1 MGQLNEAIQV
11 KNVLDFYNIDNFVET
26 GTGAAEVVRSISNI
40 KSDLNIHTI
49 EIIEEIFNKNKISN
63 SYLTNVNWH
72 LGQSSEVMPE
82 ILPQLEGN
90 TLFWLDAHFP
100 GADFG
105 LASYGDEDDLD
116 KRLPL
121 RSELEIIVK
130 GRDVSNDVFVI
141 DDLRVYEDGP
151 FETGNW
157 AERNLYGGDGIAFIE
172 DLFEDTHFVV
182 RSYNKQGFVILL
194 PVNRDISEEAGDLI
208 VGSVDD

>member
-49 EIIEEIFNKNKISN
+49 EIIEEIFNKNKISH

-105 LASYGDEDDLD
+105 LASYGDEEDLD

-157 AERNLYGGDGIAFIE
+157 AERGLYGGDGIAFIE
-172 DLFEDTHFVV
+172 ELFEDTHYVV
-182 RSYNKQGFVILL
+182 RSYNKQGFVMLF
-194 PVNRDISEEAGDLI
+194 PVNRDISEESENLV
-208 VGSVDD
+208 VGAVDE

>member
-49 EIIEEIFNKNKISN
+49 EIIEEIFNKNKISH

-105 LASYGDEDDLD
+105 LASYGDEEDLD

-121 RSELEIIVK
+121 RSELEIIVE

-182 RSYNKQGFVILL
+182 RSYHKQGFVILL
-194 PVNRDISEEAGDLI
+194 PVNRDISEEAGNLI
-208 VGSVDD
+208 VGSVDE

>member
-49 EIIEEIFNKNKISN
+49 EIIEEIFNKNKISH

-105 LASYGDEDDLD
+105 LASYGDEEDLD

-121 RSELEIIVK
+121 RSELEIIVE

-157 AERNLYGGDGIAFIE
+157 AERDLYGGDGIAFIE

-208 VGSVDD
+208 VGSVDE

>member
-49 EIIEEIFNKNKISN
+49 EIIEEIFNKNKISH

-72 LGQSSEVMPE
+72 LGQSSEVMPK

-105 LASYGDEDDLD
+105 LASYGDEEDLD

-121 RSELEIIVK
+121 RSELEIIVE

-151 FETGNW
+151 SETGNW

-172 DLFEDTHFVV
+172 DLFENTHFVV

-194 PVNRDISEEAGDLI
+194 PVSKDLGDETENLI
-208 VGSVDD
+208 VGSVDE

>member
-1 MGQLNEAIQV
+1 MGHIDEAIQV

-26 GTGAAEVVRSISNI
+26 GTGKAEVVQSISKI
-40 KSDLNIHTI
+40 KSNLNIHTI
-49 EIIEEIFNKNKISN
+49 EIMEEIYNENKISH

-72 LGQSSEVMPE
+72 LGQSSEVRPE

-105 LASYGDEDDLD
+105 LASYGDEQDFD

-121 RSELEIIVK
+121 RSELELIVK
-130 GRDVSNDVFVI
+130 GRNVSDDIFVI
-141 DDLRVYEDGP
+141 DDLRIYEDGP
-151 FETGNW
+151 FESGNW
-157 AERNLYGGDGIAFIE
+157 ADRKLYGGNDITFIE
-172 DLFEDTHFVV
+172 DLFDDTHFVV

-194 PVNRDISEEAGDLI
+194 PITKDISDEVENLI
-208 VGSVDD
+208 VGTIDE

>member
-82 ILPQLEGN
+82 ILPQLEGS

-105 LASYGDEDDLD
+105 LASYGDEEDLD

-208 VGSVDD
+208 VGSVDE

>member
-49 EIIEEIFNKNKISN
+49 EIIEEIFNKNKISH

-105 LASYGDEDDLD
+105 LASYGDEEDLD

-157 AERNLYGGDGIAFIE
+157 ADRNLYGGDGIAFIE
-172 DLFEDTHFVV
+172 DLFENTHFVV

-194 PVNRDISEEAGDLI
+194 PVSKDLGDEVENLI
-208 VGSVDD
+208 VGSVDE

>member
-1 MGQLNEAIQV
+1 MGQLNQAIQV
-11 KNVLDFYNIDNFVET
+11 KNVFDFYNIDNFVET

-49 EIIEEIFNKNKISN
+49 EIIEEIFNKNKISH

-100 GADFG
+100 GADLG
-105 LASYGDEDDLD
+105 LASYGDEEDLD

-121 RSELEIIVK
+121 RSELEIIVE

-194 PVNRDISEEAGDLI
+194 PVNKNLDDEAENLI
-208 VGSVDD
+208 VGSVDE

>member
-49 EIIEEIFNKNKISN
+49 EIIEEIFNKNKISH

-130 GRDVSNDVFVI
+130 QRDVSNDVFVI

-194 PVNRDISEEAGDLI
+194 PVSKDLGDEAENLI
-208 VGSVDD
+208 VGSVDE

>member
-49 EIIEEIFNKNKISN
+49 EIIEEIFNKNKISH

-82 ILPQLEGN
+82 IPPQLEGN
-90 TLFWLDAHFP
+90 TLFWLDAHFR

-105 LASYGDEDDLD
+105 LASYGDEEDLD

-121 RSELEIIVK
+121 RSELEIIVE

-194 PVNRDISEEAGDLI
+194 PVNKNLGDEAENLI

>member
-1 MGQLNEAIQV
+1 MGHIDEAIQV

-26 GTGAAEVVRSISNI
+26 GTGKAEVVQSISKI
-40 KSDLNIHTI
+40 KSNLNIHTI
-49 EIIEEIFNKNKISN
+49 EIMEEIYNENKISH

-105 LASYGDEDDLD
+105 LVSYGDEQDFD

-121 RSELEIIVK
+121 RSELELIVK
-130 GRDVSNDVFVI
+130 GRNVSDDIFVI
-141 DDLRVYEDGP
+141 DDLRIYEDGP
-151 FETGNW
+151 FESGNW
-157 AERNLYGGDGIAFIE
+157 ADRKLYGGNDITFIE
-172 DLFEDTHFVV
+172 DLFDDTHFVV

-194 PVNRDISEEAGDLI
+194 PITKDISDEVENLI
-208 VGSVDD
+208 VGTIDE

>member
-49 EIIEEIFNKNKISN
+49 EIIEEIFNKNKISH

-105 LASYGDEDDLD
+105 LASYGDEEDLD

-121 RSELEIIVK
+121 VELEIIVK

-194 PVNRDISEEAGDLI
+194 PVSKDLGDELKI
-208 VGSVDD
+208 

>member
-26 GTGAAEVVRSISNI
+26 GTGAAEVVRSISSI

-105 LASYGDEDDLD
+105 LASYGDEEDLD

-121 RSELEIIVK
+121 RSELEIIVE

-194 PVNRDISEEAGDLI
+194 PVSKDLGDEAENLI
-208 VGSVDD
+208 VGSVDE

>member
-49 EIIEEIFNKNKISN
+49 EIIEEIFNKNKISH

-90 TLFWLDAHFP
+90 TLFWLGCTLP
-100 GADFG
+100 RC
-105 LASYGDEDDLD
+105 
-116 KRLPL
+116 RLWSCIL
-121 RSELEIIVK
+121 R
-130 GRDVSNDVFVI
+130 
-141 DDLRVYEDGP
+141 
-151 FETGNW
+151 
-157 AERNLYGGDGIAFIE
+157 
-172 DLFEDTHFVV
+172 
-182 RSYNKQGFVILL
+182 
-194 PVNRDISEEAGDLI
+194 
-208 VGSVDD
+208 

>member
-49 EIIEEIFNKNKISN
+49 EIIEEIFNKNKISH

-105 LASYGDEDDLD
+105 LASYGDEEDLD

-130 GRDVSNDVFVI
+130 GRDVSDDVFVI

-194 PVNRDISEEAGDLI
+194 PVNRDISEEAGNLI
-208 VGSVDD
+208 VGSVDE

>member
-49 EIIEEIFNKNKISN
+49 EIIEEIFNKNKISH

-105 LASYGDEDDLD
+105 LASYGDEEDLD

-208 VGSVDD
+208 VGSVDE

>member
-11 KNVLDFYNIDNFVET
+11 KNVFDFYNIDNFVET

-49 EIIEEIFNKNKISN
+49 EIIEEIFNKNKISH

-100 GADFG
+100 GADLG
-105 LASYGDEDDLD
+105 LASYGDEEDLD

-121 RSELEIIVK
+121 RSELEIIVE
-130 GRDVSNDVFVI
+130 GRDVSTDVFVI
-141 DDLRVYEDGP
+141 DDLRIYEDGP

-194 PVNRDISEEAGDLI
+194 PVNKNLDDEAENLI
-208 VGSVDD
+208 VGSVDE

>member
-11 KNVLDFYNIDNFVET
+11 KNVFDFYNIDNFVET

-40 KSDLNIHTI
+40 KSDLSIHTI
-49 EIIEEIFNKNKISN
+49 EIIEEIFNKNKISH

-100 GADFG
+100 GADLG
-105 LASYGDEDDLD
+105 LASYGDEEDLD

-121 RSELEIIVK
+121 RSELEIIVE

-141 DDLRVYEDGP
+141 DDLRIYEDGP

-194 PVNRDISEEAGDLI
+194 PVNKNLDDEAENLI
-208 VGSVDD
+208 VGSVDE

>member
-11 KNVLDFYNIDNFVET
+11 KNVLDFYNIENFVET

-72 LGQSSEVMPE
+72 LGQSSEVMPK

-105 LASYGDEDDLD
+105 LASYGDEKDLD

-121 RSELEIIVK
+121 RSELEIIVE

-194 PVNRDISEEAGDLI
+194 PVSKDLGDEAENLI
-208 VGSVDD
+208 VGSVDE

>member
-1 MGQLNEAIQV
+1 MGHIDEAIQV

-26 GTGAAEVVRSISNI
+26 GTGKAEVVQSISKI
-40 KSDLNIHTI
+40 KSNLNIHTI
-49 EIIEEIFNKNKISN
+49 EIMEEIYNENKISH

-105 LASYGDEDDLD
+105 LASYGDEQDFD

-121 RSELEIIVK
+121 RSELELIVK
-130 GRDVSNDVFVI
+130 GRNVSDDIFVI
-141 DDLRVYEDGP
+141 DDLRIYEDGP
-151 FETGNW
+151 FESGNW
-157 AERNLYGGDGIAFIE
+157 ADRKLYGGNDITFIE
-172 DLFEDTHFVV
+172 DLFDDTHFVV

-194 PVNRDISEEAGDLI
+194 PITKDISDEVENLI
-208 VGSVDD
+208 VGTIDE

>member
-26 GTGAAEVVRSISNI
+26 GTGAAEVVRSISSI

-105 LASYGDEDDLD
+105 LASYGDEEDLE

-121 RSELEIIVK
+121 RSELEIIVE

-194 PVNRDISEEAGDLI
+194 PVSKDLGDEAENLI
-208 VGSVDD
+208 VGSVDE

>member
-105 LASYGDEDDLD
+105 LASYGDEEDLD

-121 RSELEIIVK
+121 RSELEIIVE

-194 PVNRDISEEAGDLI
+194 PVNRDISEEAGNLI
-208 VGSVDD
+208 VGSVDE

>member
-26 GTGAAEVVRSISNI
+26 GTGAAEVVRSISSI

-72 LGQSSEVMPE
+72 LGQSSEVMPK

-105 LASYGDEDDLD
+105 LASYGDEKDLD

-121 RSELEIIVK
+121 RSELEIIVE

-194 PVNRDISEEAGDLI
+194 PVSKDLGDEAENLI
-208 VGSVDD
+208 VGSVDE